1 MKTMRRFNRMSGT
14 TRRLLERIISARG
27 VVAIDN
33 KQRHYAELQKRYW
46 QCKIAGGTRP

>member
-1 MKTMRRFNRMSGT
+1 MKTIRRLNRMSGT

-27 VVAIDN
+27 VVATDN

-46 QCKIAGGTRP
+46 QSQRSGGVK